1 MKITKRQ
8 LRRIIK
14 EEKAKLTEMKGEGA
28 YGVVHDPV
36 FQFLDQ
42 RLEQAGHDRSDELV
56 ANDVATALED
66 IAAKVRELAGADAR
80 GWEEPRR

>member
-28 YGVVHDPV
+28 YGAVHDPV

-42 RLEQAGHDRSDELV
+42 RLEQAGHDRANAEV
-56 ANDVATALED
+56 AEDVATALVD
-66 IAAKVRELAGADAR
+66 IADKVRELADAPAR